1 MEWEYEWDPDKRAA
15 NLEKHGVDFAII
27 VDFEWDTAV
36 SRLQNRDRELRYGA
50 IGYIGDRLHV
60 VVYTMRG
67 PIVRLVSLRK
77 GGRRDRRDYAQA

>member
-27 VDFEWDTAV
+27 LDFEWDTAV
-36 SRLQNRDRELRYGA
+36 SRLQYRDRELRYGA